1 MFFSRAARRVS
12 SAFRH
17 VQYSFLGLKYP
28 VHNRS
33 LQWLLV
39 SLYRVLTVYFLMG
52 RTSRLKLFRDEMAIT
67 SLDHDEVNRIGSIRY
82 DPESLAR
89 LMPGAGTEV
98 MVTGFPLLIYEYSFT
113 VTGDANF
120 VLYQTAIQA
129 NNDTDVKEDSRNW
142 NSTNQ
147 TFVKALRK
155 YGVSPGDQANYASK
169 TINFKARK
177 NPKHLQKKFGKY
189 RIPPIM
195 VGPDGLDYLC
205 WMVINKTPLST
216 NRTVYSI
223 LDIKHWKQLT

>member
-28 VHNRS
+28 IQNRS
-33 LQWLLV
+33 SEWLLV
-39 SLYRVLTVYFLMG
+39 SLYRVLTVYFFMG
-52 RTSRLKLFRDEMAIT
+52 RTSRLKLFRDEMNIT
-67 SLDHDEVNRIGSIRY
+67 SIDHDEVNRIGSIRY

-142 NSTNQ
+142 NTTNQ

-155 YGVSPGDQANYASK
+155 YGLSPGDQANYASK
-169 TINFKARK
+169 TIHFKARK

-195 VGPDGLDYLC
+195 VGPEGLDYLT
-205 WMVINKTPLST
+205 WMIINKTPLST
-216 NRTVYSI
+216 DRTAYSI